1 MKFSV
6 IGVLSNGARQ
16 GKLTNISRLPGVVL
30 ETPMLLFY
38 TKGGSIPHITR
49 EVLDLLTKEQLG
61 IQITLPSTIQ
71 CFEGAKAFGKGI
83 AEFVGLKEMLT
94 YCSVQDSA
102 RNTPEGYN
110 SKEQISVWSNTGR
123 VSVNADKYMDVIET
137 FQPDFYQA
145 LSNGDTNS
153 NSSKK
158 KTQKVMDSSDKLLE
172 KCLERHQSS
181 SALKSVAVFGNIEG
195 GYDIDLR
202 KLSAQVIANKP
213 VDGFI
218 INGLHN
224 NGPEVEKLDLK
235 KVVPILKAVLKHLPK
250 EKPRIIHGCWRPES
264 ILEMIDLGIDIFD
277 SSLAYVVTERKSA
290 LIFQYFEI
298 PVEECRTESF
308 DECSAIEINLE
319 DKSYKEDFRP
329 ILEDCTCLSCR
340 KHSRSY
346 IHHLIMNKELLA
358 STLLMLYIRVI
369 LKSRK
374 MKKLFQN
381 YFTQEC

>member
-1 MKFSV
+1 M
-6 IGVLSNGARQ
+6 
-16 GKLTNISRLPGVVL
+16 
-30 ETPMLLFY
+30 
-38 TKGGSIPHITR
+38 
-49 EVLDLLTKEQLG
+49 DLLIKERIG

-71 CFEGAKAFGKGI
+71 CFEGAKAHRKGI
-83 AEFVGLKEMLT
+83 GEFVGLKEMLT

-102 RNTPEGYN
+102 LHTPVGYN

-123 VSVNADKYMDVIET
+123 VPVNADKYMDIIET

-153 NSSKK
+153 TSSKK
-158 KTQKVMDSSDKLLE
+158 KIQKVMDSSDKLLV

-181 SALKSVAVFGNIEG
+181 SALKSASIFGNIEG
-195 GYDIDLR
+195 GYDADLR
-202 KLSAQVIANKP
+202 KLSAQVVSSKP

-224 NGPEVEKLDLK
+224 NGPDVEKLNLK
-235 KVVPILKAVLKHLPK
+235 EVVPILEAVLKHLP
-250 EKPRIIHGCWRPES
+250 EDKPRIVHGCWRPEHV
-264 ILEMIDLGIDIFD
+264 LQMVDMGIDIFD

-290 LIFQYFEI
+290 FVFQYYELPI
-298 PVEECRTESF
+298 EECREESF
-308 DECSAIEINLE
+308 DGCSAIEINLE

-329 ILEDCTCLSCR
+329 ILEDCACLSCR

-358 STLLMLYIRVI
+358 LTLLMLHNLHHYMLFFNSIRI
-369 LKSRK
+369 AASKG
-374 MKKLFQN
+374 KKLSIS
-381 YFTQEC
+381 Y